1 MPRTRRAFL
10 GMAAGL
16 PLLRR
21 RAWAQGVPQV
31 IIATYAGLGTALWK
45 RIVTE
50 PFTKETGVVADV
62 FESALPAASVAQAE
76 GRPQFDLALVAAYS
90 VPGLIKRNLV
100 ELLTPDNIP
109 GIRNVPERMWLRT
122 PEGRLMGMP
131 VYFGLFGIAYNT
143 ELAKPSDFS
152 SWKSLLDP
160 KWKGEIS
167 ITRPNFL
174 AAYDVQLYA
183 KLGGGSETNLQPG
196 YDFLRK
202 LVPQTLNFYSSMASL
217 EAQLERGEVVA
228 AAFYANEIAMLRR
241 KGSTEVAMRIPDEG
255 GLILPYLLILP
266 KGAAHPEAA
275 KQLMNAIVEP
285 RYQAAFAQESLVWPM
300 NDKTPLPDGLR
311 KEMGMSAEEAVAR
324 NISLDWWTVG
334 SNLQAET
341 YKIETMLQ
349 EMK

>member
-100 ELLTPDNIP
+100 ELLTPDDIP